1 MTSRRIHIAM
11 IWLTVLVATPVLV
24 AEDWPAWRGPR
35 NNGTSTETGLPAKWS
50 QNENLKWRFTLPG
63 PGPSTPVVTGDY
75 IFLTAA
81 DGDDL
86 VLLCLDTSG
95 KLRWRQIV
103 GAGDRDI
110 RQGESNMAA
119 PSPVTDGEHVWAF
132 VGTGELACYDM
143 QGNECWEFDVED
155 RYHSFNL
162 YWGMATSPLLDGDR
176 LYLQLLHTNAQTVVA
191 LDKRTGKEIWQHQ
204 RDTDARS
211 ESRHSYASPVIY
223 RHEGEAFL
231 LTHGADY
238 LVAHDL
244 DDGSEIWRSG
254 GLQNSLMYNPLFRLV
269 ATPAVVPGL
278 IIVPSAKNG
287 PVVAL
292 NPHGA
297 NGNITGAPKHQVW
310 KRDKNTPDVPSP
322 VVHDGLV
329 YLCRENGQLL
339 CLDAKTGE
347 EIYFERAHSKR
358 HRGSPVYADGKLYL
372 MGMDGTVTVVK
383 AGRKFEVLAKNR
395 MDERIAASMAIA
407 DGTLYLRTY
416 EALYA
421 IAEEQ

>member
-1 MTSRRIHIAM
+1 M
-11 IWLTVLVATPVLV
+11 
-24 AEDWPAWRGPR
+24 
-35 NNGTSTETGLPAKWS
+35 
-50 QNENLKWRFTLPG
+50 
-63 PGPSTPVVTGDY
+63 
-75 IFLTAA
+75 
-81 DGDDL
+81 
-86 VLLCLDTSG
+86 
-95 KLRWRQIV
+95 
-103 GAGDRDI
+103 
-110 RQGESNMAA
+110 
-119 PSPVTDGEHVWAF
+119 
-132 VGTGELACYDM
+132 
-143 QGNECWEFDVED
+143 
-155 RYHSFNL
+155 
-162 YWGMATSPLLDGDR
+162 
-176 LYLQLLHTNAQTVVA
+176 
-191 LDKRTGKEIWQHQ
+191 
-204 RDTDARS
+204 
-211 ESRHSYASPVIY
+211 
-223 RHEGEAFL
+223 